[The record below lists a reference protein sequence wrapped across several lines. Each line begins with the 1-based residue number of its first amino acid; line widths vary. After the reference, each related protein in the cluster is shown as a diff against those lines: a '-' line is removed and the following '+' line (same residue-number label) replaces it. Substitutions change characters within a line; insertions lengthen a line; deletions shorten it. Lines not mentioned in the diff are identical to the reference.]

1 MKRAKHNLSSYH
13 LTTGEMGQLFP
24 INCIEVLP
32 GDVFQNSSQAL
43 IRVSPLAAPV
53 MHPVQVRL
61 HHFYV
66 PSRIAAKQWSEE
78 VSDFDFEKFITG
90 GADGRDTQTIP
101 TIDTTGTAGDL
112 LDHFGIPRTAG
123 IPINALPIA
132 AFNMAY
138 NEYYRDVQ
146 LGAERAVDDVT
157 VPHISWGKDYLTTA
171 RPDSSLGDDV
181 VIPLGDTAPVIGF
194 GDLNPVF
201 DEAGGGL
208 ARSMQMAVG
217 TTAVQMSGAAAG
229 GNNNLLWNDPKLV
242 ADLSTATGASINDV
256 RKAFALQ
263 RYQEA
268 RNKYGSRYTEY
279 LRSMGVIPSDARL
292 QRPELL
298 GGGTTSINFSEV
310 LQTGQETGATTN
322 AVGDMYGHGIAAL
335 RSNRF
340 RRFFEE
346 HGYMITLMSVRPRG
360 IYSQSI
366 NRMWLKQDKEDFFQK
381 ELQHIGMQEIY
392 NNEVYADAVNGMDTF
407 GYVDRYQEYRTHP
420 SIVSNE
426 FRDVL
431 NYWHLAREF
440 QAPPVLNQSFIDC
453 VPSKR
458 IHNEQTMNALWIMT
472 QHKTVARRLVEKRA
486 TNKVL

>member
-61 HHFYV
+61 HHFYI

-123 IPINALPIA
+123 IPINALPVA

-181 VIPLGDTAPVIGF
+181 VIPLGDRANVTADF
-194 GDLNPVF
+194 TQ
-201 DEAGGGL
+201 AGL
-208 ARSMQMAVG
+208 AYSVDSPLLGYPTPLQSDTGFLQTNATDG
-217 TTAVQMSGAAAG
+217 SG
-229 GNNNLLWNDPKLV
+229 NVPLY
-242 ADLSTATGASINDV
+242 ADLATATGASINDV

-381 ELQHIGMQEIY
+381 ELQHIGMQEIF
-392 NNEVYADAVNGMDTF
+392 NNEVYADATNGMDTF

-440 QAPPVLNQSFIDC
+440 SAPPVLNQSFIDC

>member
-1 MKRAKHNLSSYH
+1 MRRAKHNLSSYH

-61 HHFYV
+61 HHFYI
-66 PSRIAAKQWSEE
+66 PSRIAAKFWSEDNPE
-78 VSDFDFEKFITG
+78 FDFEKFITG
-90 GADGRDTQTIP
+90 GADGRDIQTIP
-101 TIDTTGTAGDL
+101 TIDTTGNAGDL
-112 LDHFGIPRTAG
+112 IDHFGIPRTAG

-132 AFNMAY
+132 AFNMTY
-138 NEYYRDVQ
+138 NEYYRDQQ
-146 LGAERAVDDVT
+146 LGVERASDDVT
-157 VPHISWGKDYLTTA
+157 TPHISWGKDYLTTA
-171 RPDSSLGDDV
+171 RPDSVLGDDV
-181 VIPLGDTAPVIGF
+181 VIPLGDTAPILSDGSFIWSSESGGQSALGIDTGPERAVYEMADSI
-194 GDLNPVF
+194 PRQ
-201 DEAGGGL
+201 EALRYDSGL
-208 ARSMQMAVG
+208 I
-217 TTAVQMSGAAAG
+217 
-229 GNNNLLWNDPKLV
+229 
-242 ADLSTATGASINDV
+242 ADLSSATGASINDV

-310 LQTGQETGATTN
+310 LQTGQEAGAEQN

-360 IYSQSI
+360 IYTQSI

-407 GYVDRYQEYRTHP
+407 GYVDRYQEYRTQP

-431 NYWHLAREF
+431 NYWHLGREF
-440 QAPPVLNQSFIDC
+440 SSPPVLNQSFIDC

-486 TNKVL
+486 TNKIL